1 VQINVIE
8 YQGTIKKKMENSET
22 QAILSTRHRTK
33 PTIIAKNTTQKTIKN
48 KGGNG
53 VNPNALEG

>member
-1 VQINVIE
+1 
-8 YQGTIKKKMENSET
+8 MENSET